1 MKFICQLQDRIVTW
15 TAEHASP
22 GVGPVSVTA
31 PTRDEALRKV
41 EAEIRYWLEMCP
53 CTGQTY
59 QHIEVE
65 IVESSPSPPRTGSG
79 LG

>member
-1 MKFICQLQDRIVTW
+1 MKLVCQLHEKNGTW

-22 GVGPVSVTA
+22 NVGPVSVIA
-31 PTRDEALRKV
+31 FTRGEALRKL

-59 QHIEVE
+59 QHIGIEV
-65 IVESSPSPPRTGSG
+65 VESGRND
-79 LG
+79 

>member
-1 MKFICQLQDRIVTW
+1 MRKNDIEAMKFVCQLQEKNGTW
-15 TAEHASP
+15 TAEHASAN
-22 GVGPVSVTA
+22 VGPVSVTA

-59 QHIEVE
+59 QHINIEV
-65 IVESSPSPPRTGSG
+65 VESGQ
-79 LG
+79 